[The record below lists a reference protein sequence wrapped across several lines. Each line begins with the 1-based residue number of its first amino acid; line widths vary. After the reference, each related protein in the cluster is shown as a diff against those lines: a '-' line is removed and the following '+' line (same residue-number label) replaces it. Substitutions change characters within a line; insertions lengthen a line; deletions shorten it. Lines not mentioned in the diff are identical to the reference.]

1 MNALD
6 KNEYQSER
14 FKGLDFSNR
23 EISAIEFDDCQ
34 FEQCNFSEATLR
46 RCKFVDCEFL
56 GCNLSNVR
64 LEYSKFSEVCF
75 RDSKLIGIDWTKVAW
90 PKFIFASP
98 IKFYQSIL
106 NDSSFN
112 GLVLQE
118 LVLEECKAHH
128 VDFRDGNF
136 TSANFTY
143 TDLTASL
150 FAKTNLTS
158 ANFSEASNYDIN
170 IFNNIIKKATFSR
183 YEAIR
188 LLDSLEIELV
198 D

>member
-1 MNALD
+1 MNALVE
-6 KNEYQSER
+6 KEYQSER
-14 FKGLDFSNR
+14 FKGLDFSNQ
-23 EISAIEFDDCQ
+23 EIAAIEFDDCQ

-46 RCKFVDCEFL
+46 RCKFVDCDFL
-56 GCNLSNVR
+56 GCNLSNVQ

-118 LVLEECKAHH
+118 LVLEECKVHH
-128 VDFRDGNF
+128 VDFRDGDF
-136 TSANFTY
+136 TLANFTY

-158 ANFSEASNYDIN
+158 ADFSEASNYDIN

-183 YEAIR
+183 YEVIR

>member
-1 MNALD
+1 MNALVE
-6 KNEYQSER
+6 KEYQSER
-14 FKGLDFSNR
+14 FKGLDFSNQ
-23 EISAIEFDDCQ
+23 EIAAIEFDDCQ

-46 RCKFVDCEFL
+46 RCKLVDCDFL
-56 GCNLSNVR
+56 GCNLSNVQ

-112 GLVLQE
+112 GLALQE

-128 VDFRDGNF
+128 VDFRDGDF

-158 ANFSEASNYDIN
+158 ADFSEASNYDIN